1 FTVRQWLD
9 TVAPTNFLATNPVL
23 QQRILDTGG
32 RCLIDGVRNIM
43 DDMGRMVRGQPP
55 AGAEAFRVGESV
67 ATASGKVV
75 CRN

>member
-1 FTVRQWLD
+1 
-9 TVAPTNFLATNPVL
+9 
-23 QQRILDTGG
+23 ILDTGG
-32 RCLIDGVRNIM
+32 RCLIDGVRNLM

-75 CRN
+75 CRNRLMELIQYAPTTDMVRPEPIL